1 MAMVAP
7 CLIDCEHPLYSV
19 HGVFNAVFVHGN
31 MLGDSMYYGRGAG
44 KLPTASAVV
53 SDVVDCARH
62 IGKVIMCFWDNEDV
76 VLTGIEQASRRFF
89 VRVAADKESK
99 ALQTFGSASVIE
111 ADVPGEFAFVTDR
124 MTEKEFNEK
133 AEKVGILSRIRIE
146 E

>member
-1 MAMVAP
+1 M
-7 CLIDCEHPLYSV
+7 
-19 HGVFNAVFVHGN
+19 
-31 MLGDSMYYGRGAG
+31 
-44 KLPTASAVV
+44 
-53 SDVVDCARH
+53 
-62 IGKVIMCFWDNEDV
+62 